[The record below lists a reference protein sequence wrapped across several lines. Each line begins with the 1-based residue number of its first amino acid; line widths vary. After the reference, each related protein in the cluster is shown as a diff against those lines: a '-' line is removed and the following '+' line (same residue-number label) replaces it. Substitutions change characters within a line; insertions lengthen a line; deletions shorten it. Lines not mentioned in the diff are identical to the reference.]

1 MQARPKHIHG
11 VRAPA
16 GIRPMT
22 HLALRMCA
30 RYQRITDKPASVQE
44 SQAPMV
50 APWPP
55 TEEGARS

>member
-16 GIRPMT
+16 RIRPMT

-30 RYQRITDKPASVQE
+30 RYQRITDKPASVHE

-50 APWPP
+50 AP
-55 TEEGARS
+55 